1 MALDFLKHIF
11 VRRYK
16 LRNGNIRV
24 KIDSLELGDLLEDLG
39 SNTNPVI
46 QLQEN
51 ADEWTNFETNFCSK
65 EDQRFRIKIEV
76 ETNSD
81 QSMVLLDD
89 FGPCHLLYQYNKEQ
103 KTCLH
108 YTQVAEDMN
117 INEMAS
123 LCQNSA
129 IKGSLLPFDLQ
140 DPITHD
146 VLKYHIMNPN
156 NGHLLSGIRRMNGL
170 GHRQFLHDGTYASK
184 IKMEHDHDKYF
195 KPCTSLKQT
204 LIRKPELVMEMNP
217 PTSVEDNIKYPV
229 ICRHER
235 PFLDGVK
242 SGSIYSSIQFKIL
255 EVESFTMDFGD
266 ASEMKYTLDFV
277 CDDNLIKFH
286 SFDFKVD
293 F

>member
-1 MALDFLKHIF
+1 MH
-11 VRRYK
+11 RYK

-217 PTSVEDNIKYPV
+217 PTSLEDNIKYPV
-229 ICRHER
+229 ICRHDR
-235 PFLDGVK
+235 PYLDGVK
-242 SGSIYSSIQFKIL
+242 SGFVYNRIQFKIL
-255 EVESFTMDFGD
+255 EVESFTIMFGD
-266 ASEMKYTLDFV
+266 ESEMKYTLDFV
-277 CDDNLIKFH
+277 CNDNLIKFH

>member
-1 MALDFLKHIF
+1 MKQIF

-24 KIDSLELGDLLEDLG
+24 KIDSLDLVDLLEDLG
-39 SNTNPVI
+39 INTDPVI

-51 ADEWTNFETNFCSK
+51 ADEWTHFETNFCSNDIK
-65 EDQRFRIKIEV
+65 EDKRFKIEIEV

-81 QSMVLLDD
+81 QSMVFLDD

-108 YTQVAEDMN
+108 YAQVTEDMN

-123 LCQNSA
+123 LCQNTA
-129 IKGSLLPFDLQ
+129 IKGSILPFDFQ

-156 NGHLLSGIRRMNGL
+156 NGHLLTGIRRMNGL
-170 GHRQFLHDGTYASK
+170 GHRQFLQDGTYAPN
-184 IKMEHDHDKYF
+184 IKLELDHDKYF

-204 LIRKPELVMEMNP
+204 LIRKPELVMEMDY
-217 PTSVEDNIKYPV
+217 PTLIEDNIKYPV
-229 ICRHER
+229 ICQHER

-242 SGSIYSSIQFKIL
+242 SGSMYSWIQFKIL
-255 EVESFTMDFGD
+255 EVESFAIDFGGE
-266 ASEMKYTLDFV
+266 SEMKYTLNFV
-277 CDDNLIKFH
+277 CSDNLIRFH
-286 SFDFKVD
+286 SFDSKVSH
-293 F
+293 

>member
-1 MALDFLKHIF
+1 M
-11 VRRYK
+11 RRYK

-76 ETNSD
+76 ETNSE

-217 PTSVEDNIKYPV
+217 PTTLEDNIKYPV
-229 ICRHER
+229 ICQHER

>member
-1 MALDFLKHIF
+1 MK
-11 VRRYK
+11 
-16 LRNGNIRV
+16 NGNISV
-24 KIDSLELGDLLEDLG
+24 KKDSLDLGDLLEDLG
-39 SNTNPVI
+39 IINDPVI
-46 QLQEN
+46 QLQGN
-51 ADEWTNFETNFCSK
+51 AHEWTHFETNFCSNDIK
-65 EDQRFRIKIEV
+65 EDKRFNIEIEV
-76 ETNSD
+76 EANSD

-217 PTSVEDNIKYPV
+217 PTTLEDNIKYPV
-229 ICRHER
+229 ICQHER